1 MLIARWTP
9 QKNVIVFHT
18 NLIRSANE
26 TGKPVTRQEANET
39 RTTWN
44 PAADIYDTDQGM
56 TIKVELPGVDKK
68 DIKVNITEDVLTLKG
83 VRINENAT
91 GSGKF
96 LHQERFNGEYKR
108 SFNLPTNTYP
118 AKVKATYQQGILT
131 LTIPEPEKKP
141 TKQIPIH

>member
-9 QKNVIVFHT
+9 QKNVIIFHS
-18 NLIRSANE
+18 NLIRLANDID
-26 TGKPVTRQEANET
+26 KPVTYQGANKT

-56 TIKVELPGVDKK
+56 TIKVELPGVGKK
-68 DIKVNITEDVLTLKG
+68 DIKVDIAEGVLTLTG
-83 VRINENAT
+83 VRKTAKAAV
-91 GSGKF
+91 SGKF

-108 SFNLPTNTYP
+108 SFNLPTNTDP
-118 AKVKATYQQGILT
+118 AQVKATYQQGILT
-131 LTIPEPEKKP
+131 LTIPRPEKET